1 MLHYVFKYTLYLLF
15 YYFML
20 WYYSVL
26 QKNGTWYCI
35 LLYLKICCL
44 LFYIYIY
51 VLLCVHDVYINI
63 YLMSIQI
70 VAIALYYIA
79 CKLATRCIQNI
90 CTWHAYIFSHVA
102 CCFFAVVVRRVT
114 KVASPDD
121 AYRPRKDKLGGIP
134 HLCVCQSQ
142 TTSRAPDTP
151 LKHEKHLPRS
161 KAICLHT
168 CTLPIQCIGGPLWKT
183 FSCLQPFGPYAV
195 ALRKLTSA
203 TRSTSVCCSI
213 CIQKYLYLYIYIL
226 YNVLASWFLTHLTI
240 EL

>member
-1 MLHYVFKYTLYLLF
+1 M
-15 YYFML
+15 
-20 WYYSVL
+20 
-26 QKNGTWYCI
+26 
-35 LLYLKICCL
+35 
-44 LFYIYIY
+44 
-51 VLLCVHDVYINI
+51 
-63 YLMSIQI
+63 
-70 VAIALYYIA
+70 
-79 CKLATRCIQNI
+79 
-90 CTWHAYIFSHVA
+90 
-102 CCFFAVVVRRVT
+102 VRRVT

-121 AYRPRKDKLGGIP
+121 AYRPRKDKLGRIP

-195 ALRKLTSA
+195 ALRKGNQAQHGLP
-203 TRSTSVCCSI
+203 VCVAAYVYRNI
-213 CIQKYLYLYIYIL
+213 YIHIYIYTM
-226 YNVLASWFLTHLTI
+226 YNVLASWLLTHLTI